1 MSVGAGMSGEVALK
15 PVAPSSTNVADQG
28 SLQNVGVSPGVAPWV
43 SGRLGFAGSNE
54 AGLTYSGRTIRADG
68 RHAFSLGKPT
78 LSIGLGVSAIAA
90 HPPGSGSDPSGVYGG
105 GLDVPV
111 LLGVH
116 SASDLYAF
124 WFGPR
129 AGFEYLA
136 GGIQLAD
143 ASAPFEVHA
152 EHFYGSLV
160 AGFRVG
166 FRHVHVAIELDA
178 TYHRVSG
185 SYEPTGSMST
195 LSASVQGVTLTPAG
209 ALEVNF

>member
-1 MSVGAGMSGEVALK
+1 VIRHVGGAETPPNSPGPAGHAERWGGRTLTACVFIPFVAGCAGGAPLLHPAHVLPEGTMSVGAGLSGQVALK
-15 PVAPSSTNVADQG
+15 PIAPAATNAEEQG
-28 SLQNVGVSPGVAPWV
+28 SLQNLGVSPGVAPWI
-43 SGRLGFAGSNE
+43 SGRLGLPGENE

-78 LSIGLGVSAIAA
+78 LSVGLGVSAIAA

-105 GLDVPV
+105 GLDIPV

-143 ASAPFEVHA
+143 ASAPIEVHA
-152 EHFYGSLV
+152 EHF
-160 AGFRVG
+160 
-166 FRHVHVAIELDA
+166 
-178 TYHRVSG
+178 
-185 SYEPTGSMST
+185 
-195 LSASVQGVTLTPAG
+195 
-209 ALEVNF
+209 